1 MAAKRPRD
9 ETSGDDGDGATQNT
23 VVARPQF
30 VWWKMVIN
38 MATETVETMDLQAV
52 LNVEAHDWVFQKE
65 VGASGTPHYQ
75 CNFRLKKKK
84 RLHEVLEMFSP
95 LVSDVRAIQLKPS
108 DKKFSDYCQ
117 KEDSRVDG
125 PWWSKSM
132 LPPVKV
138 KDPLEGKELYPWQR
152 SVVDLIASP
161 VNDRTINW
169 YWEPIGNRG
178 KSALMKHI
186 AMTTDA
192 MVLGT
197 CEERDIYK
205 AIVDRPVKPT
215 IVLVDIPRSGVLS
228 VNLMRGLEN
237 VKNGLIFSSKYEPI
251 QAVFNPPHVIVF
263 ANHPPPPDCWS
274 ADRYATVEIA

>member
-1 MAAKRPRD
+1 MAAKRPREESD
-9 ETSGDDGDGATQNT
+9 GDDGDGATQNT

-38 MATETVETMDLQAV
+38 MGVETVESMELIAI
-52 LNVEAHDWVFQKE
+52 LNTCAKDWVFQKE
-65 VGASGTPHYQ
+65 VGAAGTPHFQ
-75 CNFRLKKKK
+75 CNFRLVKKM
-84 RLHEVLEMFSP
+84 RLNQVLELFSP

-108 DKKFSDYCQ
+108 DKKFCDYCC
-117 KEDSRVDG
+117 KEDTRVEG
-125 PWWSKSM
+125 PWWSKTM

-138 KDPLEGKELYPWQR
+138 RDPLEGKELYPWQR

-161 VNDRTINW
+161 VNERTINW

-215 IVLVDIPRSGVLS
+215 CVLVDIPRSGVLG
-228 VNLMRGLEN
+228 VPLMRGLEN

-274 ADRYATVEIA
+274 ADRYATVEIT